1 MADYDY
7 DIGIIGGGA
16 GGLTVAAGAAQLGAK
31 TLLIEKEKELGG
43 DCLHFGCVPS
53 KTLIKS
59 AHVYHLMKN
68 AERFG
73 LPKLE
78 VAPVE
83 FGKISE
89 RIRSVINDIQHHDSV
104 ERFCGLGA
112 QVEFGHPNFTD
123 EHAIRLNGKNYSAR
137 SWVIASGSSAIIP
150 PIKGLDKTPYITNRE
165 IFYLDHLPKSL
176 IVLGA
181 GPIGVEMAQAFT
193 RFGTAVAVVDM
204 APQIL
209 PKDDSDLTNEVMEI
223 LSVEG
228 VKFYTSHTIE
238 AVNDLGNEREVIIK
252 DKTGKAGDAFSLKAE
267 ALLVALGRVANVQ
280 GLGLETIGI
289 EHDRRGIKVDQR
301 MRTNH
306 KHIYAVGD
314 VNGGFQFTHTAGY
327 EGGIV
332 VSNAIFRLPRKADYT
347 YLPWCTFTDPPLG
360 NIGMNEIMAKAAGID
375 YTVWT
380 EEFKDNDRSVAE
392 GEKTGKIKMI
402 LNEKEKPIGV
412 QILGPHA
419 GELLAEW
426 VAVLNGKV
434 KLSTLAAAV
443 HPYLIIGEINK
454 RVAGKFF
461 SPKIFSEKVQKGLKF
476 FFHLKGRA
484 CEVEYGR
491 SDAANHE

>member
-7 DIGIIGGGA
+7 DIGIIGAGA
-16 GGLTVAAGAAQLGAK
+16 GGLTVAAGASQLGAR

-59 AHVYHLMKN
+59 AHVYHMMKN
-68 AERFG
+68 AEKFG
-73 LPKLE
+73 LPKIE
-78 VAPVE
+78 VPPVE
-83 FGKISE
+83 FSKISE
-89 RIRSVINDIQHHDSV
+89 RVRSVIDEIQHHDSV

-112 QVEFGHPNFTD
+112 RVEFGHPYFTD
-123 EHAIRLNGKNYSAR
+123 EHAVRLNGKSLTAKF
-137 SWVIASGSSAIIP
+137 WVIASGSSAIIP
-150 PIKGLDKTPYITNRE
+150 PIKGLDGTPHITNKE
-165 IFYLDHLPKSL
+165 IFYLDHLPESL
-176 IVLGA
+176 LVLGA
-181 GPIGVEMAQAFT
+181 GPIGIEMAQAFS
-193 RFGTAVAVVDM
+193 RFGTDVAVVDM
-204 APQIL
+204 AARIL
-209 PKDDSDLTNEVMEI
+209 PKDDPDLAHELMEI
-223 LSVEG
+223 LNAEG

-238 AVNDLGNEREVIIK
+238 AVNDLGNEREVILK
-252 DKTGKAGDAFSLKAE
+252 DKTGQAGSPIRLKAE
-267 ALLVALGRVANVQ
+267 MLLVALGRVANVD

-360 NIGMNEIMAKAAGID
+360 NIGMNETMAREAGID
-375 YTVWT
+375 YKVWT

-402 LNEKEKPIGV
+402 LNEREKPIGV

-419 GELLAEW
+419 GDLLAEW

-434 KLSTLAAAV
+434 KLATLAAAV
-443 HPYLIIGEINK
+443 HPYPTIGEINK

-484 CEVEYGR
+484 CEIE
-491 SDAANHE
+491 

>member
-1 MADYDY
+1 MAQYDY
-7 DIGIIGGGA
+7 DIGIIGAGA

-59 AHVYHLMKN
+59 ARVYHLMKN
-68 AERFG
+68 AKRFG
-73 LPKLE
+73 LPKID
-78 VAPVE
+78 VPPVE
-83 FGKISE
+83 FRQISE
-89 RIRSVINDIQHHDSV
+89 RVKSVIQDIQHHDSV

-112 QVEFGHPNFTD
+112 QVEFGHSNFTD
-123 EHAIRLNGKNYSAR
+123 DHTIRLNGKDYTAR

-150 PIKGLDKTPYITNRE
+150 PIKGLDRTPYITNRE
-165 IFYLDHLPKSL
+165 IFYLDHLPRSM
-176 IVLGA
+176 IILGA
-181 GPIGVEMAQAFT
+181 GPIGIEMAQAFT

-209 PKDDSDLTNEVMEI
+209 PKDDSDLANEVMGI
-223 LSVEG
+223 LDEEG

-238 AVNDLGNEREVIIK
+238 AVNDMGNEKEVIVK
-252 DKTGKAGDAFSLKAE
+252 DKTGKVGKTLSLKAE
-267 ALLVALGRVANVQ
+267 ALLVALGRVANVE

-306 KHIYAVGD
+306 KNIYAVGD
-314 VNGGFQFTHTAGY
+314 VNGRFQFTHTAGY

-360 NIGMNEIMAKAAGID
+360 NIGMNETMARAAGID

-380 EEFKDNDRSVAE
+380 EAFKDNDRSVAE
-392 GEKTGKIKMI
+392 GEKNGKIKML

-412 QILGPHA
+412 QILGAHA
-419 GELLAEW
+419 GDLLAEW

-434 KLSTLAAAV
+434 KLSSLATAM
-443 HPYLIIGEINK
+443 HPYPTIGEINK
-454 RVAGKFF
+454 RVAGKFL

-484 CEVEYGR
+484 CEIE
-491 SDAANHE
+491 

>member
-1 MADYDY
+1 MTTYDY

-31 TLLIEKEKELGG
+31 TILIEKETELGG

-68 AERFG
+68 AEKFG
-73 LPKLE
+73 LPKVDLP
-78 VAPVE
+78 PVE
-83 FGKISE
+83 FKNVSD
-89 RIRSVINDIQHHDSV
+89 RVRSVIQSIQHHDSV

-112 QVEFGHPNFTD
+112 QVEFGNPGFTD
-123 EHAIRLNGKNYSAR
+123 EHTIRLNGKTYTAKA
-137 SWVIASGSSAIIP
+137 WVIASGSSAIIP
-150 PIKGLDKTPYITNRE
+150 PIKGLDQTPFITNKE
-165 IFYLDHLPKSL
+165 IFYLDQLPQSM

-181 GPIGVEMAQAFT
+181 GPIGVEMAQAFS
-193 RFGTAVAVVDM
+193 RFGTDVTVVDM

-209 PKDDSDLTNEVMEI
+209 PYDDQELAETVMETLI
-223 LSVEG
+223 SEG
-228 VKFYTSHTIE
+228 VKFYVNHTIE
-238 AVNDLGNEREVIIK
+238 AVSDLGNERNVTIMHK
-252 DKTGKAGDAFSLKAE
+252 DGSVVSLKAE
-267 ALLVALGRVANVQ
+267 TLLVALGRIANVE
-280 GLGLETIGI
+280 GLGLETIGV
-289 EHDRRGIKVDQR
+289 EYDRRGIPVDNR

-314 VNGGFQFTHTAGY
+314 VNGGFQFTHAAGY

-347 YLPWCTFTDPPLG
+347 YMPWCTFTDPPLG
-360 NIGMNEIMAKAAGID
+360 NIGMNEKMAQKAGID
-375 YTVWT
+375 YKVWT

-392 GEKTGKIKMI
+392 GEKIGKIKML

-419 GELLAEW
+419 GDLLAEW

-434 KLSTLAAAV
+434 KLATLAAAV
-443 HPYLIIGEINK
+443 HPYPTIGEINK

-484 CEVEYGR
+484 CEVG
-491 SDAANHE
+491 S